1 MPDAIILERL
11 ELIQEHT
18 EVIMQRMFSVPDA
31 EWFISGDEGEQMYDS
46 IIARLQPIG
55 ENIKKIEKIEPGF
68 IKKNLL
74 LNPDD
79 IIRFRDLISHHY
91 ELLDYQIIFTICSK
105 DIPQLDLLIRAYL
118 KSPLK

>member
-1 MPDAIILERL
+1 MPDTIILERL
-11 ELIQEHT
+11 ELILEHT
-18 EVIMQRMFSVPDA
+18 EVIMQRMSSVPDA
-31 EWFISGDEGEQMYDS
+31 EWFISGDDGEKMYDS

-68 IKKNLL
+68 IQKTFS
-74 LNPDD
+74 LNPAD

-91 ELLDYQIIFTICSK
+91 ELLDYQIIFTICDK

-118 KSPLK
+118 KSV

>member
-11 ELIQEHT
+11 ELILEHT
-18 EVIMQRMFSVPDA
+18 EVIIQRMFSVPDA
-31 EWFISGDEGEQMYDS
+31 EWFISGDSGEQMYDS

-68 IKKNLL
+68 VKKNLQ

-79 IIRFRDLISHHY
+79 IIRFRDLIAHHY
-91 ELLDYQIIFTICSK
+91 ELLDYQIIFTICNK
-105 DIPQLDLLIRAYL
+105 DIPQLDLLIRTYL
-118 KSPLK
+118 KSPLQ